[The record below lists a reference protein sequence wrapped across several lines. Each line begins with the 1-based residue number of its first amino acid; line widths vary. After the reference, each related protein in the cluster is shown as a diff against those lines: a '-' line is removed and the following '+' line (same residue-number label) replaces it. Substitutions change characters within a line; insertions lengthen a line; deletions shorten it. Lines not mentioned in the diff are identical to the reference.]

1 MVFIIMEF
9 KKGDLLIS
17 EDKSEEGILK
27 KILSKFKDIKNRAKS
42 EMEETKALVRILT
55 YAVKSYAKNRDFDLD
70 KKDIEFIQGQSGDVI
85 KNLLMVVISIIP
97 IPIPITPFLIIFG
110 KKIGIDIAPKEHE
123 IPEKGKKKDK
133 TDESVISEVSNMK
146 IIITERQLNYLLE
159 ATNSPCP
166 EGKKEDTLITLDQLR
181 NGSTIS
187 KGYCNSNENSAI
199 VKIQTMMQD
208 KGILD
213 SKSYNG
219 YYGDKTQEAVKTLFE
234 PSVVEG
240 TKIGLKTLEKLEGTT
255 KVEKEKVEVKS
266 DKVSKSDALKL
277 FNPLTKNE
285 KILVCTLLG
294 EAGGESN
301 PAKGMQA
308 VANVLKNRAETNH
321 YKYGSTPVSQALA
334 DYQFSMWNGYNNG
347 KEVLQDV
354 FDKFKNHDEM
364 QTAINISKSIDSI
377 TDITGGAKFYYA
389 NYVSPSWAKNTD
401 TTKWV
406 PTTTIGKHKFG
417 NVVNKK

>member
-9 KKGDLLIS
+9 KKGDLVLS
-17 EDKSEEGILK
+17 ENKSEEGIVK
-27 KILSKFKDIKNRAKS
+27 KILSKVNDIKKRAKS
-42 EMEETKALVRILT
+42 EIEETKSLIRILT
-55 YAVKSYAKNRDFDLD
+55 HAVKSYSKNREFDLD
-70 KKDIEFIQGQSGDVI
+70 KKDIEFIQGQSVDVI
-85 KNLLMVVISIIP
+85 KNLLMVTISLIP
-97 IPIPITPFLIIFG
+97 IPIPVTPFLIIFG
-110 KKIGIDIAPKEHE
+110 KKIGVDILPKEHE
-123 IPEKGKKKDK
+123 IPEKGKKKNK
-133 TDESVISEVSNMK
+133 MDESVISEISNMK
-146 IIITERQLNYLLE
+146 IIITERQYDLLLKE
-159 ATNSPCP
+159 STSPCP
-166 EGKKEDTLITLDQLR
+166 EGKKEDDLITLNQLR
-181 NGSTIS
+181 NGSTIG

-208 KGILD
+208 KGLLD
-213 SKSYNG
+213 VKSYNG
-219 YYGDKTQEAVKTLFE
+219 YYGDKTQEAVKKLFE
-234 PSVVEG
+234 PTSVEG
-240 TKIGLKTLEKLEGTT
+240 TKIGVKTLEKLEGKTT
-255 KVEKEKVEVKS
+255 TEKGKTEIKS
-266 DKVSKSDALKL
+266 DKVSDTDALKL
-277 FNPLTKNE
+277 FKVLSRDE
-285 KILVCTLLG
+285 KIVVCTLLG
-294 EAGGESN
+294 EAGGETD

-334 DYQFSMWNGYNNG
+334 DYQFSMWNGYNGG

-354 FDKFKNHDEM
+354 FDKFKNHNEM
-364 QTAINISKSIDSI
+364 KTAINISKSIDSI

>member
-9 KKGDLLIS
+9 KKGNLLIS

-42 EMEETKALVRILT
+42 EIEETKALVRILT

-110 KKIGIDIAPKEHE
+110 KKIGIDISPKEHE

-133 TDESVISEVSNMK
+133 IEESNMK
-146 IIITERQLNYLLE
+146 IIITERQLDLLLKE
-159 ATNSPCP
+159 STSPCP
-166 EGKKEDTLITLDQLR
+166 EGKKEDALITLSQLR

-187 KGYCNSNENSAI
+187 KGYCNSNEDSAI

-213 SKSYNG
+213 VKSYNG
-219 YYGDKTQEAVKTLFE
+219 YYGDKTQEAVKKLFE
-234 PSVVEG
+234 PTSVEG
-240 TKIGLKTLEKLEGTT
+240 TKIGVKTLEKLEGTT

-277 FNPLTKNE
+277 FTPLTKNE